1 MSGKE
6 ILVDTNIILYLL
18 DGSDT
23 LVKILQGKDIY
34 LSFITELE
42 LIGYKENTPKRDQ
55 QIAELL
61 NDCSIISMNNL
72 IKEKYTEIRK
82 NHHLKLADAIIAA
95 TAIAFNMPIITA
107 DKQFKT
113 VNRLKLIA
121 YEHNVNL
128 TDPTKDQ

>member
-23 LVKILQGKDIY
+23 LEEFLQGKDIY

-42 LIGYKENTPKRDQ
+42 LVGFKNITSSQEK
-55 QIAELL
+55 QITTLL
-61 NDCSIISMNNL
+61 NDCSIIPLNNI
-72 IKEKYTEIRK
+72 IKEIYIELRK
-82 NHHLKLADAIIAA
+82 KQTLKLADAIIAA
-95 TAIAFNMPIITA
+95 TALAYDMPLITG

-113 VNRLKLIA
+113 VTKLKLTTYLHSIA
-121 YEHNVNL
+121 L
-128 TDPTKDQ
+128 TKP

>member
-23 LVKILQGKDIY
+23 LEEILGGKEIY

-42 LIGYKENTPKRDQ
+42 LIGYKNITIREEK
-55 QIAELL
+55 QIEELL
-61 NDCSIISMNNL
+61 SDCSIIPINNR
-72 IKEKYTEIRK
+72 IKEKYIEIRK
-82 NHHLKLADAIIAA
+82 KYNLKLADAIIAS
-95 TAIAFNMPIITA
+95 TAIVLNYPLITS

-113 VNRLKLIA
+113 IKELNLIT
-121 YEHNVNL
+121 YQHSPE
-128 TDPTKDQ
+128 PI